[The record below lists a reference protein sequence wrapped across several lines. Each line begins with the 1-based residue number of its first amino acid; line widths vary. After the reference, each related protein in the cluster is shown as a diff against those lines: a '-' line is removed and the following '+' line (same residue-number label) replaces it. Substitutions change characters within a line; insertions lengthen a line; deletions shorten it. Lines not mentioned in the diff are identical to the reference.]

1 MRGGGQEGHIIG
13 QDNVSLN
20 VFTSTIKR
28 TNSVVE
34 QDRTS
39 TSILD
44 RNSLVESAF
53 ILVCLVLLLLG
64 S

>member
-1 MRGGGQEGHIIG
+1 MG

-20 VFTSTIKR
+20 VFTTTIDR

-34 QDRTS
+34 HDRTD

-44 RNSLVESAF
+44 RRSMESAF
-53 ILVCLVLLLLG
+53 ILVFLVVLLLG
-64 S
+64 SYA